1 MNSWMRRAFW
11 KVARGYFDLAEVFAI
26 VFLAIL
32 FPLLVVAELMD
43 LFHLG
48 QLGRLDAHGV
58 DQGALV
64 VAALAI
70 FLLVL
75 KIARDTEEIKARISV
90 NS

>member
-1 MNSWMRRAFW
+1 MSSWVRTAFW
-11 KVARGYFDLAEVFAI
+11 KVARGYFDLAEFFAI

-48 QLGRLDAHGV
+48 QLGYLDAHAM

-64 VAALAI
+64 VAALSV

-75 KIARDTEEIKARISV
+75 KVSRDIEEIKKRILAG
-90 NS
+90 